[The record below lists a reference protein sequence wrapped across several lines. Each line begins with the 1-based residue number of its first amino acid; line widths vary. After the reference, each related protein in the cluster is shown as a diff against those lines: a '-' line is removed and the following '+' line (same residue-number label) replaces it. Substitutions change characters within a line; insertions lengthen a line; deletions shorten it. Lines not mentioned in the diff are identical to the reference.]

1 MSYIDPQPSP
11 FADARFGFIV
21 GAPRSGTTSLARW
34 LRTHPDV
41 CFSSTK
47 EPHWFAQHDL
57 RGLDDAAM
65 RQRVE
70 HEYIGRF
77 FAECRAGNFRL
88 EGSVTYLYAAEQV
101 ALTLKLW
108 PEARFVICVRDPL
121 AMIPSL
127 HQRLLYLGDETV
139 EDFAQAWALRH
150 RRARGEAIPRSCIE
164 PRWLRYDE
172 SGRLGTHLEH
182 FFAAVGRERCH
193 VVVFDD
199 LATDP
204 AGEYAKVLRFFGLP
218 DDKRI
223 DFSAA
228 RAGQAYR
235 IGWLQ
240 RLLKRPPVLTRRM
253 LAGSALREHL
263 KPAGEGGGKAK
274 ANKRPGLVMCTRKR
288 LLRWNRVPARKTDV
302 PATIVAE
309 FQQLYAGEV
318 EKLGRLIGRDLGHW
332 LGSGKLPSGTA
343 LAPSPGPEA

>member
-1 MSYIDPQPSP
+1 MSYIEPQPSP
-11 FADARFGFIV
+11 FADPRFGFIV

-57 RGLDDAAM
+57 RELEEAALK
-65 RQRVE
+65 QRVE

-77 FAECRAGNFRL
+77 FAECRPGDFRA

-101 ALTLKLW
+101 AVTLKLW
-108 PEARFVICVRDPL
+108 PQARFVICVRDPL
-121 AMIPSL
+121 QMIPSL

-139 EDFAQAWALRH
+139 ADFAEAWALRH

-172 SGRLGTHLEH
+172 GGRLGTHLEQLLS
-182 FFAAVGRERCH
+182 AVGRERCH

-199 LATDP
+199 LVSDP
-204 AGEYAKVLRFFGLP
+204 AGEYAKVLRFLGLP
-218 DDKRI
+218 HDGRT

-228 RAGQAYR
+228 RSGQAFR

-253 LAGSALREHL
+253 LAGSAMREHL
-263 KPAGEGGGKAK
+263 KAPDEGAGAAKAK
-274 ANKRPGLVMCTRKR
+274 GEKRPGLVMRARKR
-288 LLRWNRVPARKTDV
+288 LLRWNRMPARKTSV
-302 PATIVAE
+302 PPEIVAE

-318 EKLGRLIGRDLGHW
+318 EKLERLTGRDLSHW
-332 LGSGKLPSGTA
+332 LGRRQR
-343 LAPSPGPEA
+343 